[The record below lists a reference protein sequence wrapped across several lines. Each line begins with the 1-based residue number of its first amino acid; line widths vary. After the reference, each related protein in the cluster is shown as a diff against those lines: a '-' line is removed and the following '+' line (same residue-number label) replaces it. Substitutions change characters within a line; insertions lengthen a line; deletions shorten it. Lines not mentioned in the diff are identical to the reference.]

1 MKALIPLGGLLAM
14 SVALVGADLSEADKA
29 AMVAAVRQ
37 TESAMA
43 AVPPAGVVLTEAQI
57 HEGLAAVDV
66 ATLRA
71 ELSKAVTELAGG
83 QEKLDALK
91 LQLFAVNEQTLGRDV
106 IMDLL
111 AQRAG
116 GGRRD
121 PSPAMTFQA
130 KPMGLLWAFWAT
142 DAPGTEMLP
151 NQLSRTA
158 KIYPDL
164 AIYDQHIMRLS
175 DWHAMLRTL
184 SSLKDLLEGNDPL
197 IPDEQEALQKRGL
210 RDSVI
215 GRYVAATEM
224 AEARREGGYL
234 LLEDVAPAIAW
245 QVSEIPMFVF
255 LSPRGIA
262 HRVRGLHVDRDVAT
276 WIARCL
282 EWETMNDPVLK
293 EREAELSKGKP

>member
-1 MKALIPLGGLLAM
+1 MKALIPIGGLLAM

-142 DAPGTEMLP
+142 DGPGTEMLP

-293 EREAELSKGKP
+293 AREAELSKGKP